1 LLSSSLRSLL
11 LDKESSETEDVDEAL
26 LTDEADDDT
35 DCNARR
41 LRRRSSLLAES
52 SETEVATS
60 SLTLLAEDALCNLRT
75 VFSLMPERRASP
87 MEAIKATRTT
97 AENFMICIVWN

>member
-1 LLSSSLRSLL
+1 
-11 LDKESSETEDVDEAL
+11 
-26 LTDEADDDT
+26 
-35 DCNARR
+35 
-41 LRRRSSLLAES
+41 
-52 SETEVATS
+52 
-60 SLTLLAEDALCNLRT
+60 LRT